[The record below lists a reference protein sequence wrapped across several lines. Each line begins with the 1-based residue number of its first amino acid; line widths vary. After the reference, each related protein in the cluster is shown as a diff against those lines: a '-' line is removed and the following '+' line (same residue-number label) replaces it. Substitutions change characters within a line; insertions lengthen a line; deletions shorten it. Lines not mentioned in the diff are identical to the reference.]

1 MFVKMLLLIARPWAA
16 ITLSLLLITGCAAP
30 ETPTTF
36 VEPEALA
43 KAYAALIV
51 PDVRN
56 STGAELS
63 KQLLDRTTRRLR
75 EKLVE
80 HGFTVQREADVD
92 ETQDYL
98 ILDSEMVRYAGGDVM
113 GRWIGFGAGAASCSL
128 YINLVDGRS
137 GKDVGDV
144 VSTQTLESGGL
155 FTVGAEDYIVD
166 WCAEA
171 AADGVVGE
179 LRPQNSDN

>member
-1 MFVKMLLLIARPWAA
+1 MFVRMLLPIARVCAAVTVPLFLIA
-16 ITLSLLLITGCAAP
+16 GCAAP
-30 ETPTTF
+30 EKSITF
-36 VEPEALA
+36 VEPEASA
-43 KAYAALIV
+43 KAYAALV
-51 PDVRN
+51 LSGVRN
-56 STGAELS
+56 STGTELS
-63 KQLLDRTTRRLR
+63 KELIDRTTTHLSQ
-75 EKLVE
+75 KLVE
-80 HGFTVQREADVD
+80 HGFVVQDEVDVE

-98 ILDSEMVRYAGGDVM
+98 ILDSELVRYEGGDVM

-128 YINLVDGRS
+128 YINLIDGRS

-171 AADGVVGE
+171 AADGVAKE
-179 LRPQNSDN
+179 LTPQNSEN

>member
-1 MFVKMLLLIARPWAA
+1 MFVKTLLLIARPWAA
-16 ITLSLLLITGCAAP
+16 IAVSLLLITGCAAP
-30 ETPTTF
+30 ERPTTF

-51 PDVRN
+51 PDVRK
-56 STGAELS
+56 STGTELS

-171 AADGVVGE
+171 AADGVAGE